1 MAVAPLGELMNLMNR
16 QWPWFAI
23 LARTNR
29 EKHATMLL
37 ENSGFE
43 CFLPTSKST
52 RKWSDRM
59 KEVEEPLFPGYLFC
73 RMNPNDRLPVLTT
86 PGVIQIAG
94 IGKMPIPVE
103 EHEITAIK
111 QIQKSGLAATP
122 WPYLRVGNTAKIDEG
137 PLRGLAGIVVRIK
150 STLKLVLSVE
160 LLQRSIAVEIDRNWI
175 TPCSPAELR
184 RQSTARAR
192 SIVDLADPA
201 QPQSLKSAFEDTR
214 RSA

>member
-1 MAVAPLGELMNLMNR
+1 MGMTYR

-23 LARTNR
+23 LARSGR
-29 EKHATMLL
+29 EKYATMLL

-43 CFLPTSKST
+43 CFLPIGKST

-59 KEVEEPLFPGYLFC
+59 KDIDVPLFPGYLFC

-103 EHEITAIK
+103 EHEIAAVR
-111 QIQKSGLAATP
+111 QIEKSGLSATP
-122 WPYLRVGNTAKIDEG
+122 WPYLRVGNTARIDEG
-137 PLRGLAGIVVRIK
+137 PLRGVTGIVVKIK
-150 STLKLVLSVE
+150 SALKLVLSIE

-175 TPCSPAELR
+175 SPCNMAELR
-184 RQSTARAR
+184 PGSHARGR
-192 SIVDLADPA
+192 SAFDFADLAG
-201 QPQSLKSAFEDTR
+201 PQSLKSAFHDSR
-214 RSA
+214 